1 MAFASPLRY
10 PGGKGKLAP
19 FIKYIIIQNKLEN
32 GVYVEPYAGGAG
44 VACSLLLSG
53 IVRQIIIN
61 DADRSV
67 WAFWKTLKLHSEEL
81 CDRIHNT
88 VISIDEWK
96 KQKAI
101 QNSQDASIVDLGFS
115 TFFLNRTNVSGVLTG
130 GVIGGYA
137 QQGTSAIDARFNKVD
152 LINRIRR
159 LAALSAQM
167 EVYNMDAVTFLDTI
181 RKNLNQNSLI
191 YLDPPY
197 FVKGQALYRNYYT
210 EEDHKIIATR
220 IKKIKTPWICSYD
233 NAPEIRCQYKKIQR
247 YIYDIGYS
255 ARRRCVGKEVIFF
268 SRCLEIPEIESPFQV
283 KQLSSLQE
291 GLKFKIIDS
300 SSLEQPRIQG
310 TVQLQFTQNI
320 ADLV

>member
-1 MAFASPLRY
+1 MAFESPLRY

-53 IVRQIIIN
+53 IIRQIIIN
-61 DADRSV
+61 DVDRSI
-67 WAFWKTLKLHSEEL
+67 WAFWQTLKLHSEEL
-81 CDRIHNT
+81 CDRILNT
-88 VISIDEWK
+88 TVSIDEWK
-96 KQKAI
+96 TQKAI

-115 TFFLNRTNVSGVLTG
+115 TFFLNRTNVSGVLKG

-152 LINRIRR
+152 LIDRIRR

-167 EVYNMDAVTFLDTI
+167 EVYNMDAVAFLDTI
-181 RKNLNQNSLI
+181 RKQLTRNSLI

-197 FVKGQALYRNYYT
+197 FAKGQALYRNYYT
-210 EEDHKIIATR
+210 EEDHKTIAAR

-233 NAPEIRCQYKKIQR
+233 NVPEIRCQYKKIQR
-247 YIYDIGYS
+247 YIYDIHYS

-268 SRCLEIPEIESPFQV
+268 SRCLEIPKIESPFQV
-283 KQLSSLQE
+283 KQLPSSQD
-291 GLKFKIIDS
+291 GLRFKIIASTS
-300 SSLEQPRIQG
+300 SRQPQAEATI
-310 TVQLQFTQNI
+310 
-320 ADLV
+320 